1 MSAAFLPVLLA
12 LCAGPTQTSTPTP
25 AGVELVTLAPGQAL
39 YSLWGHTAV
48 RVLERRPP
56 RELAYNFGSID
67 FSGAVLARMLSGE
80 VQASVD
86 VSPYFRMAQAYQA
99 ERRSII
105 RQALRLSPAQAEAL
119 VADLRHRVG
128 SGQQPYRYHHFDQ
141 NCSTQ
146 VADALDEAMQ
156 GSLSSQFQ
164 GPAETTIRQLALD
177 PLRAQAL
184 LYVTVDVLLS
194 AEVDQPISRWQTRFL
209 PSELSKLLADAKRT
223 DGTPLAA
230 PQTIDYRGADAES
243 REQWTWPWVKV
254 YLLFV
259 LPLLFASL
267 RFARPTALI
276 WTAVCGSLGLLLS
289 VAWLGTGYSFLHHNW
304 NLLVLPPTHLLAFM
318 ALIRAR
324 WRGRPGLRRALIA
337 YAAVHVLIVFA
348 LFAAT
353 ALDALPQAIEPVLG
367 LALGPACML
376 LFRLSRRPLS

>member
-1 MSAAFLPVLLA
+1 MSAAVLPVLLA

-39 YSLWGHTAV
+39 NSLWGHTAV
-48 RVLERRPP
+48 RVLQRRPP
-56 RELAYNFGSID
+56 RERAYNFGSID

-86 VSPYFRMAQAYQA
+86 VSTYFRMAQAYQA
-99 ERRSII
+99 ERRSIA
-105 RQALRLSPAQAEAL
+105 RQALQLRPAEAAAL
-119 VADLRHRVG
+119 VADLADRVG
-128 SGQQPYRYHHFDQ
+128 PNQQPYRYHHFDQ

-146 VADALDEAMQ
+146 VADALDLAMQ
-156 GSLSSQFQ
+156 GRLSSQFQ

-184 LYVTVDVLLS
+184 LYVTVDLLLS
-194 AEVDQPISRWQTRFL
+194 AEVDRPITRWQTRFL
-209 PSELSKLLADAKRT
+209 PSELSKLLAAAKRA

-230 PQTIDYRGADAES
+230 PKIVDYRGADAES
-243 REQWTWPWVKV
+243 RDQWTWPWVKV

-276 WTAVCGSLGLLLS
+276 WTALCGGLGLLLS
-289 VAWLGTGYSFLHHNW
+289 VAWLGTGYSFLHNNW

-318 ALIRAR
+318 ALTRAR
-324 WRGRPGLRRALIA
+324 WRGRPGLRLALTI
-337 YAAVHVLIVFA
+337 YAGLHVLVVFA
-348 LFAAT
+348 LFVAA
-353 ALDALPQAIEPVLG
+353 ALNAVPQAIEPVLG

-376 LFRLSRRPLS
+376 LFRLSRRALS